1 MPPLFIKKITYQ
13 MGALFDT
20 VILILYTFKIL
31 NHTFYAHNAMK
42 DRVFGFVSLKC
53 NVRFRDISAI

>member
-1 MPPLFIKKITYQ
+1 ME
-13 MGALFDT
+13 ALFDT
-20 VILILYTFKIL
+20 VKLILYTFKIL

-42 DRVFGFVSLKC
+42 DRVFGFVRLKC